1 MAKGTPSKK
10 AAPKAKAEATKTK
23 KEKDPNA
30 PKRPKSAYFFFMDDV
45 RARIKKENPDKSIG
59 ELAKVMG
66 LEWNKIKEDSPKE
79 FEKYNKKAAED
90 KARYEKA
97 MEAYKK

>member
-1 MAKGTPSKK
+1 VSSVLGRF
-10 AAPKAKAEATKTK
+10 
-23 KEKDPNA
+23 DPPFLDVNKFYFLPFRSFA
-30 PKRPKSAYFFFMDDV
+30 QRPKSAYFFFMDDV